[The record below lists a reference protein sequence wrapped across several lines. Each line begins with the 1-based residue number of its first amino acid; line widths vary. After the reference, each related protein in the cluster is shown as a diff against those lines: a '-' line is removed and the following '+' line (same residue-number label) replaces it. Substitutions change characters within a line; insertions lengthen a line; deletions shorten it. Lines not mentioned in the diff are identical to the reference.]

1 MSNFYLLAPILN
13 GQHLLESA
21 AAEGYLIKVFT
32 QGTATLRTI
41 YNGSGLTIANP
52 VPVGQLGFPTTPIF
66 LQAGE
71 TVDAVLTTS
80 AGAEV
85 RRWNGIHAGGGGQTA
100 IPNPAEWSTV
110 VLAAFPA
117 LLSANG
123 RDLQVGLPTWDG
135 SLLSPGRR
143 VKIIGGTARTGSIVT
158 TEHLPE
164 TGYALIVSIYLDAAT
179 SLVDP
184 VTGLSLSALDSV
196 ALSVP
201 SRQFAGE
208 VAKFSGPVNMN
219 NRLNLLPTGALATA
233 FLEFDTDIAL
243 PCDGSAVSRT
253 TQSALFAA
261 IGTTFGVGDGSTT
274 FNVPSVADL
283 GSFRW
288 FIYV

>member
-117 LLSANG
+117 LLSAKWA
-123 RDLQVGLPTWDG
+123 RP
-135 SLLSPGRR
+135 PGRAAHMGWVATLSGKKSQDHWRHCSNR
-143 VKIIGGTARTGSIVT
+143 V
-158 TEHLPE
+158 H
-164 TGYALIVSIYLDAAT
+164 
-179 SLVDP
+179 
-184 VTGLSLSALDSV
+184 
-196 ALSVP
+196 
-201 SRQFAGE
+201 
-208 VAKFSGPVNMN
+208 
-219 NRLNLLPTGALATA
+219 
-233 FLEFDTDIAL
+233 
-243 PCDGSAVSRT
+243 CD
-253 TQSALFAA
+253 
-261 IGTTFGVGDGSTT
+261 D
-274 FNVPSVADL
+274 
-283 GSFRW
+283 
-288 FIYV
+288 